1 MSNLGKRLI
10 KAAKNAR
17 AIARGDADP
26 STYRVH
32 LPVELNVQKIRKRLG
47 LSQDAFAVR
56 FGIPVGTIRDWEQNR
71 RTPDLSARILLKVI
85 DKDPD
90 AVTRALA
97 AAS

>member
-1 MSNLGKRLI
+1 MSKLGKRLI

-17 AIARGDADP
+17 AIARGEADR

-32 LPVELNVQKIRKRLG
+32 LPEELNVQKIRKRLG